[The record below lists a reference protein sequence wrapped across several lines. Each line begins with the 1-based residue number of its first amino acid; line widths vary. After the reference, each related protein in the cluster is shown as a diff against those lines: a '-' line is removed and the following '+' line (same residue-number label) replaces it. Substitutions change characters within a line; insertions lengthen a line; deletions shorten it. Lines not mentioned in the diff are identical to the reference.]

1 MKITIPKRIDADELW
16 SDVFG
21 SGWETYEWWYG
32 HRYEDGADW
41 DKAGVAVI
49 TSASE
54 DGEGQYITPITI
66 DDLVLAY
73 TRLSQSDYTH
83 CGGFTL
89 DAPDACTGD
98 AILQLCIYGELVFG

>member
-32 HRYEDGADW
+32 HRY
-41 DKAGVAVI
+41 
-49 TSASE
+49 E